1 MKIKLDR
8 TVCDGFGKCA
18 EHAPSVFSLDEW
30 GYASLAGAAEVP
42 PDLEPRVRRAILDC
56 PVDAITEPPRAHR
69 LQDQGPPAQ
78 DGPGPGS
85 GRRCLPPGPEAGREH
100 R

>member
-30 GYASLAGAAEVP
+30 GYASLAGTPEVP
-42 PDLEPRVRRAILDC
+42 GELEPRVRRAILDC
-56 PVDAITEPPRAHR
+56 PVDAIVERLGPLPAHSAPTADDLVAAPAPLAPPV
-69 LQDQGPPAQ
+69 
-78 DGPGPGS
+78 
-85 GRRCLPPGPEAGREH
+85 
-100 R
+100 

>member
-30 GYASLAGAAEVP
+30 GYASLAGAPEVP
-42 PDLEPRVRRAILDC
+42 AELEPRVRRAILDC
-56 PVDAITEPPRAHR
+56 PVDAILERSV
-69 LQDQGPPAQ
+69 PPA
-78 DGPGPGS
+78 GP
-85 GRRCLPPGPEAGREH
+85 A
-100 R
+100 

>member
-30 GYASLAGAAEVP
+30 GYAYTPDEGVVPDGQESAAREAVSATSLSCDSIKAPSAAP
-42 PDLEPRVRRAILDC
+42 PIATSP
-56 PVDAITEPPRAHR
+56 
-69 LQDQGPPAQ
+69 
-78 DGPGPGS
+78 S
-85 GRRCLPPGPEAGREH
+85 G
-100 R
+100 

>member
-30 GYASLAGAAEVP
+30 GYASLAGAPEVP
-42 PDLEPRVRRAILDC
+42 AELEPRVRRAILDC
-56 PVDAITEPPRAHR
+56 PVDAIIER
-69 LQDQGPPAQ
+69 LGPPAAHSAPNADDLISAA
-78 DGPGPGS
+78 DGRVTAPA
-85 GRRCLPPGPEAGREH
+85 RLAPPA
-100 R
+100 